1 MPKRTQDYHS
11 WLLKRLAEPREA
23 ERYLKVAMADSP
35 EIFLKAL
42 RNVAEANKMA
52 RVAEGAGV
60 NRESLY
66 KTLSAE
72 GNPRFSTLDSVL
84 AFLGME
90 LTVKLKQTA
99 PNRSEPPPE
108 TQKTGET
115 TSVRINSNPGNALQ
129 SAGLS
134 SLNNIFVTVGYALQ
148 EPIVDPIPTGLAT
161 VNVNGVS
168 LSSGLSVAKPDD
180 NISTP
185 LEWAVI
191 AQAQK
196 LEQRLAA

>member
-1 MPKRTQDYHS
+1 MPKRTKDYHS

-52 RVAEGAGV
+52 KVAEEAGV

-84 AFLGME
+84 AALGME
-90 LTVKLKQTA
+90 LTVKLKQA
-99 PNRSEPPPE
+99 VPNRSEPPPE

-115 TSVRINSNPGNALQ
+115 TAVRINLETGNTLQ

-134 SLNNIFVTVGYALQ
+134 LSNYIFVISTA
-148 EPIVDPIPTGLAT
+148 PMSAGLAT
-161 VNVNGVS
+161 PSAYGVNPFG
-168 LSSGLSVAKPDD
+168 GLSIEPTKPDD
-180 NISTP
+180 NVPTP

-191 AQAQK
+191 TQAQK
-196 LEQRLAA
+196 LEQYLEA